1 MDLTTLT
8 CETFESRHVE
18 LNRTDPEGAGTIMMW
33 LFGFSVGTSGSH
45 LFDAS
50 GLNNFTSALQ
60 TRCTQHPDESLFDAV
75 TALNKPPTKTPAK
88 H

>member
-1 MDLTTLT
+1 
-8 CETFESRHVE
+8 
-18 LNRTDPEGAGTIMMW
+18 MW
-33 LFGFSVGTSGSH
+33 VFGYSVGASGSH

-50 GLNNFTSALQ
+50 RLNNFTSALQ

-75 TALNKPPTKTPAK
+75 TALNKAPPKPPAK